1 MFLVD
6 KLPKE
11 SVETTEETLGIVN
24 FDRSMNIFRK
34 SITFCAHKINDSTAL
49 KNVPF

>member
-11 SVETTEETLGIVN
+11 SVETTEETLGIYNHNHQFVE
-24 FDRSMNIFRK
+24 
-34 SITFCAHKINDSTAL
+34 L
-49 KNVPF
+49 KAKFIH